1 VNVTLLIGAV
11 LRQTVV
17 LVAELATSGGL
28 RAPLA
33 HVADQVFI
41 ELTRELEAQGLNQ
54 KVSADMFGMALR
66 SYQRKVQR
74 LGESSTERGR
84 SLWEAV
90 YDFVRSRGITT
101 RKEVLDRFRHDDEE
115 LVRGVLADLVESQ
128 LVFATG
134 PTQATTFRAASDD
147 ELGAM
152 ARDRQRPLDVEL
164 AWALV
169 FRLGPLSAQTLC
181 ALGGFKL
188 EEVESVLGG
197 LVREGRILR
206 EESGGDVLYK
216 TGRFVV
222 AVGASTG
229 WEGAVFD
236 HFHAVVRTI
245 CTKLRRTT
253 TSSAA
258 DEVGGSTYTYEIWKG
273 HPLEGEV
280 LGMLRRFR
288 EAQST
293 LRERIREYNANHT
306 GPAERLGVIV
316 YGGQTVWTLGEKEAK
331 DAIES

>member
-11 LRQTVV
+11 VRQTVV

-41 ELTRELEAQGLNQ
+41 ELSRELEAQGLNQ

-90 YDFVRSRGITT
+90 YDFVRSRSITS
-101 RKEVLDRFRHDDEE
+101 RKDVLERFRHDDEE
-115 LVRGVLADLVESQ
+115 LVRGVLADLVESE

-152 ARDRQRPLDVEL
+152 SRERKRPIDAEL

-169 FRLGPLSAQTLC
+169 FRLGPVSARTVSG
-181 ALGGFKL
+181 LGGFTL
-188 EEVESVLGG
+188 EEVEGVLDE
-197 LVREGRILR
+197 LVRAGRIVR
-206 EESGGDVLYK
+206 EQSGDEISYR
-216 TGRFVV
+216 TGHFVV
-222 AVGASTG
+222 PVGAPTG

-245 CTKLRRTT
+245 CSKLRRTT
-253 TSSAA
+253 ASSSA
-258 DEVGGSTYTYEIWKG
+258 DEVGGSTYSYEIWQG
-273 HPLEGEV
+273 HPMAEEA
-280 LGMLRRFR
+280 LGTLRKFR
-288 EAQST
+288 AAQSE
-293 LRERIREYNANHT
+293 LRERIREYNKGHA
-306 GPAERLGVIV
+306 GPPARLGVVV
-316 YGGQTVWTLGEKEAK
+316 YGGQTVWDLEENNDET
-331 DAIES
+331 

>member
-1 VNVTLLIGAV
+1 MNVTLLIGAV

-17 LVAELATSGGL
+17 LVAQLATSGGL
-28 RAPLA
+28 RAPLS
-33 HVADQVFI
+33 HVADQVFV
-41 ELTRELEAQGLNQ
+41 ELSRELEAQGLNQ

-90 YDFVRSRGITT
+90 YDFVRSSGITT
-101 RKEVLDRFRHDDEE
+101 RKDVLSRFRRDDEE

-164 AWALV
+164 VWALV
-169 FRLGPLSAQTLC
+169 FRLGPLSAQGLS
-181 ALGGFKL
+181 ALGGFRVD
-188 EEVESVLGG
+188 EIEPVLGG
-197 LVREGRILR
+197 LVREGRIVR
-206 EESGGDVLYK
+206 EESGKDVVYR
-216 TGRFVV
+216 TGHFHVP
-222 AVGASTG
+222 VGAATG

-245 CTKLRRTT
+245 CTKLRLTA
-253 TSSAA
+253 TSSSS
-258 DEVGGSTYTYEIWKG
+258 DEVGGSTYSYEIWKG
-273 HPLEGEV
+273 HPLESEV
-280 LGMLRRFR
+280 LG
-288 EAQST
+288 T
-293 LRERIREYNANHT
+293 LRKFRATQSALRDRIREHNANHP
-306 GPAERLGVIV
+306 GPAERLGVVV
-316 YGGQTVWTLGEKEAK
+316 YGGQTVWELEESNGS
-331 DAIES
+331 DA

>member
-17 LVAELATSGGL
+17 LVAQLATSGGL
-28 RAPLA
+28 RAPLS
-33 HVADQVFI
+33 HVADQVFV
-41 ELTRELEAQGLNQ
+41 ELSRELEAQGLNQ

-90 YDFVRSRGITT
+90 YDFVRSSGITT
-101 RKEVLDRFRHDDEE
+101 RKDVLSRFRHDDEE

-152 ARDRQRPLDVEL
+152 ARDRRRPVDADLL
-164 AWALV
+164 WALV
-169 FRLGPLSAQTLC
+169 FRLGPLSAQNLS
-181 ALGGFKL
+181 ALGGFGIA
-188 EEVESVLGG
+188 EIEPVLSG
-197 LVREGRILR
+197 LVRDGRVVR
-206 EESGGDVLYK
+206 EESGNDVAYR
-216 TGRFVV
+216 TGHFHVP
-222 AVGASTG
+222 VGAATG

-245 CTKLRRTT
+245 CTKLRR
-253 TSSAA
+253 SAA
-258 DEVGGSTYTYEIWKG
+258 SSSSDEVGGSTYSYEIWKG

-280 LGMLRRFR
+280 KGTLRKFR
-288 EAQST
+288 LAQSA
-293 LRERIREYNANHT
+293 LRERVREHNASHPK
-306 GPAERLGVIV
+306 PAERLGVVV
-316 YGGQTVWTLGEKEAK
+316 YGGQTVWELEENDET
-331 DAIES
+331 DA